1 MPVMNTGDFLALA
14 ARAANPIGPAKFF
27 KDSAAFLF
35 CAKAVHHLDHV
46 NIGFH
51 SSMVHRRSP
60 VPKKKKPARELTN
73 EEIASRVFGEKMKS
87 QLKEIAKKGKK

>member
-1 MPVMNTGDFLALA
+1 
-14 ARAANPIGPAKFF
+14 
-27 KDSAAFLF
+27 
-35 CAKAVHHLDHV
+35 
-46 NIGFH
+46 
-51 SSMVHRRSP
+51 MVHRRSP